1 MAGITKTDFMV
12 QPSAASTVDAR
23 TMKRAV
29 RDTTELQ
36 EKIDLSKYVGM
47 EQVNPTSLVVVDQFP
62 KSGEQVPAGTPV
74 VLTFMSKDSIP
85 VADIADLSDAIKGKY
100 SGADVKMITDDVQ
113 SDVEMKKVLAEK
125 KAYTD
130 MSSTQKESVK
140 NYAVAK
146 GIVGSDA
153 SDETIAAVHKDL
165 TFIYNI

>member
-1 MAGITKTDFMV
+1 
-12 QPSAASTVDAR
+12 
-23 TMKRAV
+23 
-29 RDTTELQ
+29 
-36 EKIDLSKYVGM
+36 
-47 EQVNPTSLVVVDQFP
+47 
-62 KSGEQVPAGTPV
+62 V

-125 KAYTD
+125 KAYID
-130 MSSTQKESVK
+130 MNPTQKEAVK